1 MEGPSCPTTPIRRYR
16 PITPIDRDT
25 TPIAIR
31 SEKPVAKREYLID
44 FVITP
49 IVAMTLAAFY
59 VIAQAHVLSLITPW
73 HNIPWYVSFFLTIL
87 ELVALG
93 VAREKNKKK
102 RRRRRTW
109 QR

>member
-1 MEGPSCPTTPIRRYR
+1 MEGPSCPTSPIRRYR
-16 PITPIDRDT
+16 PITPIDRNT
-25 TPIAIR
+25 TPVAIR

-87 ELVALG
+87 EVIAVDG
-93 VAREKNKKK
+93 IMEKNKKRRK
-102 RRRRRTW
+102 RR
-109 QR
+109 